1 MAGTLIASA
10 VKSDSTSEPPAFQN
24 ANGSE
29 FGRLCRAWVS
39 FVGSSGA
46 ILAHFNVAG
55 VTRVS
60 TGNYTI
66 YFSNSMP
73 SENFS
78 VSGTAQIAVSSSSN
92 SVMVRPGYVANSANV
107 GINTFTAGDIVDLQ
121 RVYIQV
127 IH

>member
-10 VKSDSTSEPPAFQN
+10 VRSDSTSAPPVFQN

-29 FGRLCRAWVS
+29 FGTLCRAWVS

-46 ILAHFNVAG
+46 ILAQFNVAG

-78 VSGTAQIAVSSSSN
+78 VSGTAQLSTSSSSN
-92 SVMVRPGYVANSANV
+92 SVVMKPGYVP
-107 GINTFTAGDIVDLQ
+107 NTSTLDVHTYTAGAIADLP
-121 RVYIQV
+121 RVFVQV
-127 IH
+127 FS